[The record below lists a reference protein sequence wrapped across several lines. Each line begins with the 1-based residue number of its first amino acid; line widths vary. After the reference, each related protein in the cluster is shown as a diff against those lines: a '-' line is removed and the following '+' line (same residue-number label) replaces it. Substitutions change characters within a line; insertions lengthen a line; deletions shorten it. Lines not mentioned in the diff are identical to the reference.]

1 MFAALSPFIFSSSV
15 PLWDKQG
22 CEDTGLDL
30 AMKHKSAPTCF
41 VSSGANCDVGT
52 KELNKTTKSKS
63 GSVKAVETSI
73 SPISANISPEESTS
87 SSSNRVRNLWISP
100 STPPEMHNFG
110 PIYPSTII
118 GEQSVSVEETIDNS
132 RRTKGTTV
140 SPLLREYLEFN
151 LQRWQPS
158 ESQNGATTLEGNHP
172 YQADE
177 PMNKQ
182 VSNGAVS
189 VFNWFKPPQKQQVEM
204 AAKIPQPPPTCAPIS
219 APCLYGSH
227 IIPNTSNSI
236 IAPHA
241 QFSTSPA
248 EENGAESIMSHQ
260 PVARHSLS
268 LTPYGYP
275 ILQSS
280 PLGDQCSVDDTS
292 CYPSWIESLCQW

>member
-1 MFAALSPFIFSSSV
+1 MFAALSPFILSSSV
-15 PLWDKQG
+15 PLWDKQV

-30 AMKHKSAPTCF
+30 EMNHKSAPTCF

-52 KELNKTTKSKS
+52 KELNKSTKSKL
-63 GSVKAVETSI
+63 GSVKAVETLI
-73 SPISANISPEESTS
+73 SPLSATISPEGSTS

-110 PIYPSTII
+110 PIYPSTIM

-158 ESQNGATTLEGNHP
+158 DSQNGATTLEGSHP
-172 YQADE
+172 YQAE
-177 PMNKQ
+177 EFMNKQ
-182 VSNGAVS
+182 ESNGGVLI
-189 VFNWFKPPQKQQVEM
+189 FDWFRPPPKQQVAM
-204 AAKIPQPPPTCAPIS
+204 AAKTPQPPPTCAPIS

-236 IAPHA
+236 IAPDA
-241 QFSTSPA
+241 QSATSPA
-248 EENGAESIMSHQ
+248 QAITADSIVLQQ

-280 PLGDQCSVDDTS
+280 PMGNLSSIDDTS
-292 CYPSWIESLCQW
+292 CYPSWIVSLCQW